1 MMITIHSRPIGY
13 DSIFASRPDNP
24 DAQVELMWMDL
35 ISAWEKLVAQ
45 INSTGG

>member
-1 MMITIHSRPIGY
+1 MMITIHSSPKGY
-13 DSIFASRPDNP
+13 DSIFASRPNIP

-35 ISAWEKLVAQ
+35 VSAWEKLVAQ